1 MNPRASTRNTLS
13 QAFLYTVLLTYLV
26 LVVFPMVWLLYT
38 SLKEDGQ
45 IFLNPFALPQADNL
59 RWDNFARAWNGAHFS
74 TYFLNSVLVT
84 GASVL
89 ATLAF
94 GSMAAY
100 ALAKMRVPG
109 GQIVYLVF
117 LAGLMLPIQLAVV
130 PLFFQMR
137 DLGLLGSRSGLIV
150 VYTATSL
157 PFAIFV
163 LTAFF
168 RALPKSLQEAAR
180 IDGCGEIRAFW
191 SIMLPL
197 ARPGVVTVAIFTV
210 LGVWNEYFLA
220 FMFLSGE
227 GGEGARTLP
236 LGLAD
241 IAIASQYR
249 SDWGVA
255 FAGLVL
261 VTIPSLIFYLFLQ
274 RHIIKGI
281 TSGAVKG

>member
-1 MNPRASTRNTLS
+1 MSRPASRSHPLS
-13 QAFLYTVLLTYLV
+13 RAFLCVVLGSYLV
-26 LVVFPMVWLLYT
+26 CVVFPLVWLLYT
-38 SLKEDGQ
+38 SLKDDRQ
-45 IFLNPFALPQADNL
+45 IFLNPFALPALGDL
-59 RWDNFARAWNGAHFS
+59 HWDNFTRAWTGAHFS

-84 GASVL
+84 GATLL
-89 ATLAF
+89 ATLLIAAL
-94 GSMAAY
+94 AAY
-100 ALAKMRVPG
+100 ALARLRVPG
-109 GQIVYLVF
+109 GRLLHLLF
-117 LAGLMLPIQLAVV
+117 LGGLMLPIQLAVV

-137 DLGLLGSRSGLIV
+137 DMGLLGSRLGLIA

-168 RALPKSLQEAAR
+168 RALPRTLQEAAR
-180 IDGCGEIRAFW
+180 IDGCGELRTFW

-227 GGEGARTLP
+227 GSEKARTLP
-236 LGLAD
+236 LGLAE
-241 IAIASQYR
+241 IAITSQYR

-261 VTIPSLIFYLFLQ
+261 AAVPSLVFYLFLQ
-274 RHIIKGI
+274 RHIVKGI

>member
-1 MNPRASTRNTLS
+1 MNPGASSKTVISR
-13 QAFLYTVLLTYLV
+13 AFLHTVLLTYLG

-38 SLKEDGQ
+38 SLKQDGQ
-45 IFLNPFALPQADNL
+45 IFLNPFALPPLDDL
-59 RWDNFARAWNGAHFS
+59 RWDNFSRAWNGAHFS
-74 TYFLNSVLVT
+74 TYFLNSLVVT

-89 ATLAF
+89 STLVF

-109 GQIVYLVF
+109 GQLLYLVF

-137 DLGLLGSRSGLIV
+137 DLGLLGSRFGLIV

-180 IDGCGEIRAFW
+180 IDGCGEIRTFW

-197 ARPGVVTVAIFTV
+197 ARPGIVTVAIFTV